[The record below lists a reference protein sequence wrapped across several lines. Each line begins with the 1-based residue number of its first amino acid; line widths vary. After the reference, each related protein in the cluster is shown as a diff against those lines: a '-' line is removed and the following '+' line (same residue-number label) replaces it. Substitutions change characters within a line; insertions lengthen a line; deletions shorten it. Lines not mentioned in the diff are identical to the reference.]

1 MKPVV
6 TKGGSAGGAEIAC
19 DLARDMDEATLRE
32 INTTVV
38 VFRRQ
43 NLSNERHIE
52 FSRRLGTG
60 RKSLYVPPAHASG
73 IESMPGDEATDLIA
87 ELDRHCARPEFL
99 YRDKSQ
105 VGDLLMWDNASSM
118 HLAICDY
125 ALPQR
130 RLMHRMTVIR
140 TVPF

>member
-1 MKPVV
+1 
-6 TKGGSAGGAEIAC
+6 
-19 DLARDMDEATLRE
+19 MDEATLRE

-73 IESMPGDEATDLIA
+73 IESMPGDEAADLIA
-87 ELDRHCARPEFL
+87 ELDTHYARPEFL